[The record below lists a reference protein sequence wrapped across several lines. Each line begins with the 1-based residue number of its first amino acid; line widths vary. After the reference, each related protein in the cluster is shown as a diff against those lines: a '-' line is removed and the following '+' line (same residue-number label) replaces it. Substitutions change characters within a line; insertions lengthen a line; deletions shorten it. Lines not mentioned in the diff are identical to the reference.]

1 FQSSEQHAL
10 LDFDTFYLSNHSAM
24 LLIHGDL
31 TPRSAEQLR
40 HLFSGQM
47 YNLNPFNILLTPVC
61 KYTFSIKWDNSFY
74 LSKEE
79 MFWTNQ
85 QDFKTITKNFQSNIS
100 YNKKW
105 MRY

>member
-1 FQSSEQHAL
+1 HLLHIPLLLSPCTRTIHHSHLHSFPTRRSS
-10 LDFDTFYLSNHSAM
+10 
-24 LLIHGDL
+24 DL
-31 TPRSAEQLR
+31 AEQLR

-79 MFWTNQ
+79 MIRPNQ
-85 QDFKTITKNFQSNIS
+85 QEFNTISTTFEASVSII
-100 YNKKW
+100 
-105 MRY
+105 